1 MAPDADS
8 SADVRR
14 TTESRDDVFA
24 IGLTGG
30 ETR

>member
-1 MAPDADS
+1 MSANDAD
-8 SADVRR
+8 DFRR
-14 TTESRDDVFA
+14 ATPSCDDAFA

>member
-1 MAPDADS
+1 MSANDAD
-8 SADVRR
+8 DFRR
-14 TTESRDDVFA
+14 TTESRDDAFA

>member
-1 MAPDADS
+1 MAPDAGAGGDF
-8 SADVRR
+8 RR
-14 TTESRDDVFA
+14 TTESRDDVFV

>member
-8 SADVRR
+8 GADFRR
-14 TTESRDDVFA
+14 TTESRDDAFA

>member
-1 MAPDADS
+1 MSANDAGGDF
-8 SADVRR
+8 RR